1 MSSILHDPVQAK
13 SRPAAAVAVRIG
25 ARPGSHTSRSTR
37 IYGARGMARLASITG
52 VAADV
57 RSTRDFDATLTEVRV
72 DGLVLFSLE
81 AASDLDLHLV
91 PVTQDA
97 SAHRLLVT
105 PVSGDV
111 QFLPA
116 RGSDGPEH
124 DAPCHAGRTTML
136 ADADDRLRLRHCAEI
151 VGLLVSDHLVANGL
165 PVHGGVLPDS
175 PLAYAAS
182 AFLRTAL
189 FHLAQHSDDPAPT
202 APLAGALT
210 DIVRSLLADA
220 WHAARLEAR
229 EQPIQ
234 IKVASVI
241 ELHHRDPATTVGS
254 IARELHLSRR
264 QVYRY
269 FENTGIAGLLA
280 ERRVETAKSLIE
292 QFPTMPMREVAL
304 GSGFRD
310 VDRLRTHFKR
320 QLGMSPRRFRD
331 ITMSPAQE
339 QRKAG

>member
-1 MSSILHDPVQAK
+1 
-13 SRPAAAVAVRIG
+13 
-25 ARPGSHTSRSTR
+25 
-37 IYGARGMARLASITG
+37 MARLASITG

-57 RSTRDFDATLTEVRV
+57 RCTRDFDATLSAANI

-81 AASDLDLHLV
+81 AASDLDLHLA
-91 PVTQDA
+91 PA
-97 SAHRLLVT
+97 LHGMAAHRLLVT
-105 PVSGDV
+105 PVCGDV
-111 QFLPA
+111 RFVPDRA
-116 RGSDGPEH
+116 PDASEH
-124 DAPCHAGRTTML
+124 DTVCHAGRTTML
-136 ADADDRLRLRHCAEI
+136 ADADDRLRLRHSSEI
-151 VGLLVSDHLVANGL
+151 VGLLIPDHLIAGGM

-175 PLAYAAS
+175 PLTYAVS

-189 FHLAQHSDDPAPT
+189 FHLAQYSDGPAPT

-220 WHAARLEAR
+220 WNAARLEAR
-229 EQPIQ
+229 EQPVQ

-292 QFPTMPMREVAL
+292 QFPAMPMRDVAL

-320 QLGMSPRRFRD
+320 QLGMSPRRFRE
-331 ITMSPAQE
+331 IILAPPQE
-339 QRKAG
+339 SRKAG